1 MKKLL
6 TTTVAAAALIGV
18 MASDANAFG
27 ISINLGSLFGGRYI
41 HRTHHSYGSR
51 RHATRH
57 ETRQASRHATRH
69 ETRQASRRSNGHK
82 PEEAAKPTQPKDL
95 PLVTVISGN
104 YSTADQVRIKYNSL
118 QKEFKDLIGP
128 VTIFTYGTIGDFR
141 AKTKKYDAPDN
152 ATGYSLEYTY
162 DKDHSH
168 AYCAVH
174 LIESAGPE
182 EYADRS
188 LVHELGHCVDFRYSV
203 SHRMSTMEAF
213 FADVTKETKP
223 QIIKDGFGYYTT
235 EPREAFAETF
245 AHYLATPTEDF
256 AKWEADW
263 PNLDAEIRRLFDVEH
278 LAYTKPAAPTVA
290 PSAKLDLG

>member
-188 LVHELGHCVDFRYSV
+188 LVHELGHCVDFGKLIDQTSMLRLGACSMLNTWPTPSQPHLP
-203 SHRMSTMEAF
+203 SHRQQNLTLND
-213 FADVTKETKP
+213 ADAGMALWYSE
-223 QIIKDGFGYYTT
+223 
-235 EPREAFAETF
+235 
-245 AHYLATPTEDF
+245 
-256 AKWEADW
+256 
-263 PNLDAEIRRLFDVEH
+263 RL
-278 LAYTKPAAPTVA
+278 K
-290 PSAKLDLG
+290 